1 VAALAASR
9 RPCHIEA
16 MPHDRDPLR
25 VFDLQALRRHRA
37 RAARDA
43 GAAEFLALESGE
55 RLLDRL
61 DDVARRFPR
70 ALDLG
75 SRHGIL
81 ARALKGRGGI
91 EMLVH
96 ADRSHGFLSRLPEP
110 RRAVVAEAEA
120 LPFARAA
127 FDLVLSNLDLHWA
140 NDLPGA
146 LLQLRQALK
155 PDGLLLA
162 ALLGGGTLAEL
173 RRALLEAELA
183 EEQGASPRV
192 SPFAEP
198 RDLGALLQRAGFALP
213 VVDSD
218 SIEVTYADAFAL
230 MRDLRAMG
238 ETNAVV
244 ERRRRFS
251 RRATLLH
258 AAAAYRDLFGRA
270 DGRVPATF
278 EIITLTAWAPHESQP
293 KPLPRGSAKTR
304 LAAALEAPDPPPAGS
319 SKSG

>member
-1 VAALAASR
+1 
-9 RPCHIEA
+9 
-16 MPHDRDPLR
+16 MPHDSDALR
-25 VFDLQALRRHRA
+25 VFDLRALRRHRA
-37 RAARDA
+37 RAARDP
-43 GAAEFLALESGE
+43 GAAEFLAVESAE
-55 RLLDRL
+55 RLVDRL

-75 SRHGIL
+75 SRHGVL
-81 ARALKGRGGI
+81 ARALGERGGI
-91 EMLVH
+91 ELLVH
-96 ADRSHGFLSRLPEP
+96 ADRSHDFLRRLPRP
-110 RRAVVAEAEA
+110 RLAVTAEAEA
-120 LPFARAA
+120 LPFAAHA

-183 EEQGASPRV
+183 QEQGASPRV

-218 SIEVTYADAFAL
+218 IIEVTYADAFAL

-238 ETNAVV
+238 ETNAVL
-244 ERRRRFS
+244 ERRRGFS
-251 RRATLLH
+251 RRATLLQ
-258 AAAAYRDLFGRA
+258 AAAAYRDLFGRP
-270 DGRVPATF
+270 DGRLPATF
-278 EIITLTAWAPHESQP
+278 EIITLTAWAPHASQP
-293 KPLPRGSAKTR
+293 KPLPRGSAKMR
-304 LAAALEAPDPPPAGS
+304 LAAALDAPAEPPADGNNS
-319 SKSG
+319 R